1 MPEPQRVVISNAT
14 PIISLALIGKLDLL
28 QQLYTNI
35 MIPPDV
41 QAEVQAGGIEE
52 HSVLYF
58 RRLVT
63 YYSSYCGDSRLR
75 G

>member
-35 MIPPDV
+35 MIPPAV
-41 QAEVQAGGIEE
+41 QAEGRPAVSRSI
-52 HSVLYF
+52 V
-58 RRLVT
+58 
-63 YYSSYCGDSRLR
+63 YSISGVW
-75 G
+75 